1 MTARL
6 SLSLLILLGLAAP
19 LPAAP
24 DPAAEAI
31 SPGSKVIQLFNGR
44 DLSGFYTWMRDTQYE
59 DPRHVFTV
67 HDGLLHISGDGYGA
81 AITRQAYKDYRL
93 IAEFRWGTRTWG
105 KRKDRAKDSGI
116 LVHCVGPDGNSGAWM
131 ASIETQIIE
140 GGVGDFIV
148 VGGKYSDGTPVP
160 VSLTC
165 ELRTDGQGNVFKDA
179 MGVYWK
185 KGGRREALH
194 RGRINWF
201 GRDPGWKDVLGFRG
215 KDDVESPD
223 GQWTR
228 MEVICDGGQI
238 RTLVNGVVVNEG
250 SQAFPSAG
258 KILFQTEMA
267 EIFFRKIEL
276 WPLPGKKLK

>member
-6 SLSLLILLGLAAP
+6 GFFLLIVLGLAGR
-19 LPAAP
+19 LSAAP
-24 DPAAEAI
+24 DPVLKAV
-31 SPGSKVIQLFNGR
+31 SPGDEVIRLFNGQNL
-44 DLSGFYTWMRDTQYE
+44 DGFYTWTREAKYE
-59 DPRHVFTV
+59 DPEHVFTV
-67 HDGLLHISGDGYGA
+67 HDGLLHISGNGYGA
-81 AITRQAYKDYRL
+81 VITKQAYHDYRL
-93 IAEFRWGTRTWG
+93 IAEFRWGQRTWG
-105 KRKDRAKDSGI
+105 KREHRAKDSGI

-131 ASIETQIIE
+131 ASIEAQIIE

-165 ELRTDGQGNVFKDA
+165 ELRTDAKGNVFKDA
-179 MGVYWK
+179 TGVYWK
-185 KGGRREALH
+185 RGGRREALH
-194 RGRINWF
+194 ASRINWY
-201 GRDPGWKDVLGFRG
+201 GRDPDWKDVLGFRG
-215 KDDVESPD
+215 KNDVESPD
-223 GQWTR
+223 GEWTR

-238 RTLVNGVVVNEG
+238 RVLVNGVPVNEG

-276 WPLPGKKLK
+276 WPLPGKKK